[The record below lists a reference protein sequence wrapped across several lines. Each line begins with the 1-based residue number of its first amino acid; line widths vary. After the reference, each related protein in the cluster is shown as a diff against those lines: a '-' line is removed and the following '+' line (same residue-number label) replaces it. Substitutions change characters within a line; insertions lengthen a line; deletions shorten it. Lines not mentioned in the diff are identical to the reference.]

1 MVILRFGLL
10 IAAVTMADA
19 ARGAENPTSLEK
31 DVRPIFKA
39 MCFQCHGEEDK
50 PKGKL
55 DLRLVRLMLAGGT
68 SGPAVVPGNADQSPL
83 WERIESDEMPE
94 GPKKLSAAQKAIIK
108 GWIEQGAKTLRD
120 EPKDVADARYTEEEL
135 NHWAWQPVKTV
146 PVPGGATGHPIDAFL
161 SAKLAERGIPKFTAE
176 ADKRT
181 IIRRLTFD
189 LHGLPPTP
197 EQVDDFLK
205 DSAADAYGKLVAR
218 LLASPRYGERWARY
232 WLDVAG
238 FAETDGNIDGLDR
251 PRPHAWKYR
260 DYVIRSINDDKPYS
274 TFLKEQ
280 LAGDE
285 MVKRPVDPTD
295 SAAIG
300 RLTAS
305 GFLRMAPDLTEG
317 SDLLTDRNQAVAD
330 VVKVATSAAL
340 GLTVGCAQCH
350 DHRYDPISHEDY
362 HRLRAIF
369 DPAHDLKSWK
379 KPSQRM
385 VDVSSAEKRA
395 NSAKVESAAKIMDDD
410 IRKRMEALAKT
421 ILSKELAKVP
431 VADRNAAA
439 LANEA
444 PEAKRT
450 QVQIEL
456 LAKYPSVRT
465 VEFIAGFLEEYDK
478 PAWKKFE
485 DEKKLV
491 AKFRELKPTA
501 DLLMVPAESTDR
513 ASESRLFFRGDPEQP
528 KQAVTPAELFV
539 LARRLKSRDIPMT
552 DGVGA
557 STGRRLAYANLL
569 TDGTHPLTARV
580 AVNRAWMHHFGKGL
594 VNTPG
599 DFGLNGER
607 PSHPELLDFLAARF
621 VTEGWSMKKLHT
633 LIVTSTAYRQSSKR
647 IPELDKIDPDN
658 RLLGRMSVRRL
669 EAEAVRDSLLA
680 VSGKLNGQHYG
691 PSVPVTEDTVGRG
704 VIGIREL
711 SDFGKPF
718 GPFEKVPAGQENRRS
733 IYISA
738 NRSIPLSMLETFDLP
753 VMSPNCDARKCSTV
767 PPQSLMFLN
776 DATMVQHAT
785 DLTERLWKEAA
796 TPEAR
801 VKRVFALIYSAEPTT
816 AESKLCTDF
825 LTVQSGHF
833 RTRGDKAWLETVKK
847 WDHAPDMRAMEALV
861 QTLLSANRFLYVD

>member
-1 MVILRFGLL
+1 MVILRYALL
-10 IAAVTMADA
+10 VTAVMTASA
-19 ARGAENPTSLEK
+19 ARGAENPTSFEK

-39 MCFQCHGEEDK
+39 MCFQCHGEEEK

-55 DLRLVRLMLAGGT
+55 DLRLVRLMIAGGT
-68 SGPAVVPGNADQSPL
+68 SGPSVVPGKSDESVL

-108 GWIEQGAKTLRD
+108 SWIEQGAKTLRD
-120 EPKDVADARYTEEEL
+120 EPKDVANARYTEEEL
-135 NHWAWQPVKTV
+135 SHWAWQPVKTV
-146 PVPGGATGHPIDAFL
+146 PVPQGTSGHPIDAFL
-161 SAKLAERGIPKFTAE
+161 TAKLAEKGIRGFSAE

-181 IIRRLTFD
+181 LIRRLTFD

-197 EQVDDFLK
+197 EQVDAFLK
-205 DSAADAYGKLVAR
+205 DSSDDAYGKLITR
-218 LLASPRYGERWARY
+218 LLVSPRYGERWARY

-238 FAETDGNIDGLDR
+238 YAETDGNIDGLDR

-285 MVKRPVDPTD
+285 MVKRPIDPTD
-295 SAAIG
+295 PATME
-300 RLTAS
+300 RFTAS
-305 GFLRMAPDLTEG
+305 GFLRMAPDLTEA
-317 SDLLTDRNQAVAD
+317 SELLTDRNQAAAD

-369 DPAHDLKSWK
+369 DPAFDLKAWK
-379 KPSQRM
+379 KPSLRT
-385 VDVSSAEKRA
+385 VDVTSAEKRA
-395 NSAKVESAAKIMDDD
+395 NSAKVESAAKIMDDE

-431 VADRNAAA
+431 EADRGALV
-439 LANEA
+439 LANETT
-444 PEAKRT
+444 EAKRT
-450 QVQIEL
+450 QVQTEL

-465 VEFIAGFLEEYDK
+465 ISLIADSLEVYDNA
-478 PAWKKFE
+478 AWAKFE
-485 DEKKLV
+485 AEKKLV
-491 AKFRELKPTA
+491 TKFRDMKPAA
-501 DLLMVPAESTDR
+501 DVLMVPTASIDR
-513 ASESRLFFRGDPEQP
+513 TTESRLLFRGDPEQP
-528 KQAVTPAELFV
+528 KQVVTPAELFV
-539 LARRLKSRDIPMT
+539 LARLLKSRDIPMS
-552 DGVGA
+552 DGGGV
-557 STGRRLAYANLL
+557 SSGRRLAYANLL

-621 VTEGWSMKKLHT
+621 VADGWSMKKLHT
-633 LIVTSTAYRQSSKR
+633 LIVTSAAYRQRSIRS
-647 IPELDKIDPDN
+647 PELDKLDPDN

-691 PSVPVTEDTVGRG
+691 PSVPVTEDMVGRG

-711 SDFGKPF
+711 SNFGKPY
-718 GPFEKVPAGQENRRS
+718 GPFEKVAAGQENRRS

-776 DATMVQHAT
+776 DTTMVQHAN
-785 DLTERLWKEAA
+785 DLTERLWKEGT

-801 VKRVFALIYSAEPTT
+801 VKRVFALLYAVEPTT

-825 LTVQSGHF
+825 LSSQSGYF
-833 RTRGDKAWLETVKK
+833 RTHGDKVWLETVKK
-847 WDHAPDMRAMEALV
+847 WDHAPETRAMEALV